1 MVLFD
6 HNKGR
11 ITNITP
17 LKQVNTLNLVGVS
30 HLFIVPRLR
39 SSHYTFLLSGAF
51 PALRDSPQG
60 NIQEAALP
68 HLRNLVV
75 VNNTSDVAEFRKE
88 LHGLKSAID
97 WRDIIVWQED
107 AKERK
112 KHQEIQKTLKSEDI
126 INLQFTRFGVFSLLI
141 YPDF

>member
-1 MVLFD
+1 MD
-6 HNKGR
+6 
-11 ITNITP
+11 
-17 LKQVNTLNLVGVS
+17 TLNLVGVS

-51 PALRDSPQG
+51 PALRDSSQG

-75 VNNTSDVAEFRKE
+75 VNNVPDAAEFRKD

-97 WRDIIVWQED
+97 WRDIMVWQED
-107 AKERK
+107 TKEQK
-112 KHQEIQKTLKSEDI
+112 LHQDIRNTLKNDDI
-126 INLQFTRFGVFSLLI
+126 VNLQFTRFDAFSLRI
-141 YPDF
+141 HPDF